1 MPITLNKDSINFGNY
16 SISLHPNG
24 IEIDGKF
31 KYASNELLQSNHQGT
46 ASGYVSGTV
55 LNNPGTIDRF
65 SFTSDGNAT
74 AVGTLSQARVE
85 SAGQSSKISGYTS
98 GGKNGPSPSAS
109 LVNTID
115 KFPFASNGTATD
127 VGNIVIRRLVTGQSS
142 LADGYISGGAQA
154 PSASTNIIDKFP
166 FAADANATDVGDLAQ
181 ARYGSA
187 GQGNFVNGYNSGGAT
202 GFGFSTNVID
212 KFPFASDS
220 NATDVG
226 DLTQGRYFV
235 AGQSSA
241 VNGYSSGGTPT
252 TNSVVDTI
260 DKFPFASDANAT
272 DVGNLG
278 AAHTSG
284 VGQSSTT
291 HGYFS
296 GGSGLGGAIIYKFP
310 FAVDANS
317 TGVGNLTTSR
327 ANGRVAGQQ
336 V

>member
-115 KFPFASNGTATD
+115 KFTFASN
-127 VGNIVIRRLVTGQSS
+127 
-142 LADGYISGGAQA
+142 
-154 PSASTNIIDKFP
+154 
-166 FAADANATDVGDLAQ
+166 ANATDVGDLTVS
-181 ARYGSA
+181 R
-187 GQGNFVNGYNSGGAT
+187 
-202 GFGFSTNVID
+202 
-212 KFPFASDS
+212 
-220 NATDVG
+220 
-226 DLTQGRYFV
+226 
-235 AGQSSA
+235 
-241 VNGYSSGGTPT
+241 GGT
-252 TNSVVDTI
+252 
-260 DKFPFASDANAT
+260 
-272 DVGNLG
+272 
-278 AAHTSG
+278 
-284 VGQSSTT
+284 
-291 HGYFS
+291 
-296 GGSGLGGAIIYKFP
+296 
-310 FAVDANS
+310 
-317 TGVGNLTTSR
+317 
-327 ANGRVAGQQ
+327 AGQQ

>member
-65 SFTSDGNAT
+65 SFTSNGNAT

-98 GGKNGPSPSAS
+98 GGRNGPSPSAS

-127 VGNIVIRRLVTGQSS
+127 VGNLSVIRRLVTGQSS
-142 LADGYISGGAQA
+142 LADGYISGGATPA
-154 PSASTNIIDKFP
+154 ATNIIDKFP
-166 FAADANATDVGDLAQ
+166 FAADANATDVGNLAQ
-181 ARYGSA
+181 GRYGSA
-187 GQGNFVNGYNSGGAT
+187 GQGNFVNGYNSGGNPFSA
-202 GFGFSTNVID
+202 STNVID

-226 DLTQGRYFV
+226 DLTQARYFV

-241 VNGYSSGGTPT
+241 VNGYSSGGTPIV
-252 TNSVVDTI
+252 NSVIDTI

-278 AAHTSG
+278 VAHTSG

-296 GGSGLGGAIIYKFP
+296 GGSGLGGALIYKFT